1 MIGPQGSRE
10 LNQEGHGKV
19 GHEIRRDKISMTTLT
34 PESKY
39 LESVLAQLFFSVHS
53 ALDDT

>member
-1 MIGPQGSRE
+1 M
-10 LNQEGHGKV
+10 

-39 LESVLAQLFFSVHS
+39 LESVLAELFVSVHS